1 MVTRLLR
8 AVGHFA
14 AYHTR
19 VLFGAIILITIFFGI
34 LSTRIRLN
42 MNMNNLLPEDE
53 PIVKEYNLIL
63 EEFEGTSSII
73 VVAQGEPDDL
83 IAYMEYIVPLIQD
96 FDTWIENESSDYVR
110 KFHEDVKKNV
120 EKGLSE
126 SKADGYFR
134 RVDYKVPPDFIRNH
148 GLMLMKPKNMENS
161 REIFLEPGLKEFL
174 INLNNSLEKEYIQ
187 NEEKISTTQRELQA
201 VQFLDGI
208 ELFSQALEK
217 GLFEDDPE
225 GQAMKAVDA
234 VTIGSPYFF
243 LRNAI

>member
-63 EEFEGTSSII
+63 EEFEGTSNII
-73 VVAQGEPDDL
+73 IVAQGEPDDL
-83 IAYMEYIVPLIQD
+83 IAYMEYIVPLIRD

-134 RVDYKVPPDFIRNH
+134 RVDY
-148 GLMLMKPKNMENS
+148 
-161 REIFLEPGLKEFL
+161 
-174 INLNNSLEKEYIQ
+174 
-187 NEEKISTTQRELQA
+187 
-201 VQFLDGI
+201 
-208 ELFSQALEK
+208 
-217 GLFEDDPE
+217 
-225 GQAMKAVDA
+225 
-234 VTIGSPYFF
+234 
-243 LRNAI
+243 